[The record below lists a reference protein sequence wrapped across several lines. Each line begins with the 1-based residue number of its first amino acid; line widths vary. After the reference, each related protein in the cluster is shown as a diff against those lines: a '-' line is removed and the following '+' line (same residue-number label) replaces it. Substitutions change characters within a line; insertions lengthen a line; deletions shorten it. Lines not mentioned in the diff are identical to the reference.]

1 MNLLQ
6 STIIINENSAWSAE
20 KDKESKNSEV
30 SKTSKGKII
39 PLPKCAMCD
48 NKKLIFI
55 KTQKGGGLLSK
66 LWI

>member
-20 KDKESKNSEV
+20 KDKESKNS
-30 SKTSKGKII
+30 KTSKGKII
-39 PLPKCAMCD
+39 PLLKCAMCD